1 MTDGR
6 ETAGGPVT
14 APARPGSATLLG
26 PAARVLHRLVRLY
39 QSAASG
45 RPSPCRY
52 VPTCSMYALDALE
65 KHGAWYG
72 SWLTLRRLVRC
83 HPWGDHGWDP
93 VPQGKH

>member
-1 MTDGR
+1 MSVDPM
-6 ETAGGPVT
+6 TAGGLVR
-14 APARPGSATLLG
+14 ARPSMGLG
-26 PAARVLHRLVRLY
+26 ARAMHRLVRLY
-39 QSAASG
+39 QSAAAG

-65 KHGAWYG
+65 QHGALRG
-72 SWLTLRRLVRC
+72 GWLTVRRLFRC